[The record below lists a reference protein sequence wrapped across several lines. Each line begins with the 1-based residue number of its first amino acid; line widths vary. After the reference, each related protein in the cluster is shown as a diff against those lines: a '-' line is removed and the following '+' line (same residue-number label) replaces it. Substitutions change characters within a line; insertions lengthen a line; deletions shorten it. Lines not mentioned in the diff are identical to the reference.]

1 MILNVP
7 SNPNQCLILW
17 LGFNVLANNTTNYV
31 DLNSDCCMSVFIWS
45 FTTDYLNN
53 LCPDSTEYE
62 ATQGKMKLVEENF
75 CFANIASKEVQYFY
89 TGSIYKMILFKIL
102 R

>member
-1 MILNVP
+1 
-7 SNPNQCLILW
+7 
-17 LGFNVLANNTTNYV
+17 
-31 DLNSDCCMSVFIWS
+31 MSVFIWS

-89 TGSIYKMILFKIL
+89 TGSIYKMILL
-102 R
+102 RFCVNRLDVKSVRTDY